1 MFLAGIYTVTYGYRP
16 ETCRYDVY
24 IYTLSLSY
32 SQKYTFRTPIKKPSE
47 EGLLLN
53 HLLLYYLEIKVSLGT

>member
-24 IYTLSLSY
+24 IYTLTLSLSY

-47 EGLLLN
+47 EGLLFN
-53 HLLLYYLEIKVSLGT
+53 HLLLYYLMIQA